1 MVTLNLPLAINIVK
15 TNYILYIEVF
25 CNCFFLQLHTTFHS
39 EDIAYRFSYISTMH
53 HIHTMYYEYLSDS
66 QNVLNNLKDYLQ
78 FKQINLFQFRK
89 KSLSFYYYQIFI
101 LLLKMYVYSN
111 YS

>member
-53 HIHTMYYEYLSDS
+53 HIHTMYY
-66 QNVLNNLKDYLQ
+66 VT
-78 FKQINLFQFRK
+78 INT
-89 KSLSFYYYQIFI
+89 SPI
-101 LLLKMYVYSN
+101 LRMS
-111 YS
+111 